1 MHLHNEWNSLIN
13 MAVVGVLTNGR
24 VHAEIAPG
32 NRYIYTDT
40 TDVRWNSR
48 IDSHPESNGKM
59 IIG

>member
-1 MHLHNEWNSLIN
+1 